1 MAPSAPSRERKLQ
14 MARWTAHMAAPARL
28 PAEELTPLD
37 DEDVV
42 GLPAFWRRNKVPIL
56 ALAQAAPAHEWWSVP
71 AIATALH
78 AEEESF
84 ARQRA
89 EFELVRQAWAG
100 EGISAMF
107 IKAAGL
113 PPSFPHTSDNLD
125 VFIPPAKED
134 MARRLL
140 RQLGYVELRNIEEPH
155 KYLFKRFR
163 FGEEVC
169 AVHLHLRLEW
179 SVSFLHEERVWE
191 RRRPA
196 PDDAG
201 FFIPSP
207 EDALL
212 ITLAHALYENK
223 CLKLGDVL
231 RVSACLGQGALDWEY
246 TWGTARSKGWEAG
259 LAFALLAHDK
269 LERELYAVPAL
280 PAEQRQ
286 RAERALHGIWQRPAR
301 EHLAGPAQFPLPVRF
316 TFSKGLF
323 FAKMLSDENV
333 PWPARLVDA
342 GTHLVTGT
350 KLKLRLHSQP
360 AMLVAVSGV
369 DGSGKTTQARALAH
383 AFRRCGLRTRYVWGR
398 GGSSALAGRL
408 IALGK
413 RLLGQ
418 RASGPAAGPRSEQAR
433 EEQFR
438 HPLVRRLWP
447 WLVWLDLTWLYLWKV
462 RWPLWR
468 GDVVVCDRYLLDAL
482 AEMGARLEDA
492 GICRRLPA
500 RLLVWLNPR
509 PQKAFYLAVDPL
521 KARARQPAEE
531 QQGTPGLAQRQGE
544 MYNVLADR
552 MGYVIVDGEDDA
564 EQVSDW
570 LVYETLSDYFAGFR
584 TALNVLLL
592 SNPKPNSAG
601 REFPRCLPP
610 RPAPMPFQRRD
621 RSNAPGGRCP

>member
-1 MAPSAPSRERKLQ
+1 MAPLSLPRDRELR
-14 MARWTAHMAAPARL
+14 MARWTAHIMEPARP
-28 PAEELTPLD
+28 PAEELPPA
-37 DEDVV
+37 DEEDIAS
-42 GLPAFWRRNKVPIL
+42 LPAFWRRNKVPLLTL
-56 ALAQAAPAHEWWSVP
+56 AHAAPAHEWWAVP
-71 AIATALH
+71 VITDALH

-89 EFELVRQAWAG
+89 EFELVRQAWAE
-100 EGISAMF
+100 EGIAPMF

-113 PPSFPHTSDNLD
+113 LPSFPHTSDNLD
-125 VFIPPAKED
+125 VFIPPTKED

-140 RQLGYVELRNIEEPH
+140 RRLGYVELRNIEEPH

-179 SVSFLHEERVWE
+179 SVSFLHEEQVWE

-201 FFIPSP
+201 FFVPSP

-231 RVSACLGQGALDWEY
+231 RVNACLRQGPLDWEY
-246 TWGTARSKGWEAG
+246 IWGTARSKGWEAG

-269 LERELYAVPAL
+269 LDQALYAVPAL
-280 PAEQRQ
+280 PAEQHG
-286 RAERALHGIWQRPAR
+286 RADTALRGVWRRPALS
-301 EHLAGPAQFPLPVRF
+301 HLSGPARFPLPVRF

-323 FAKMLSDENV
+323 FAKMLADENV
-333 PWPARLVDA
+333 FWPARLADVY
-342 GTHLVTGT
+342 THLVTGT
-350 KLKLRLHSQP
+350 RLKLRLYSQP

-369 DGSGKTTQARALAH
+369 DGSGKTTQAKAMVH
-383 AFRRCGLRTRYVWGR
+383 AFQRCGLRARYVWGR
-398 GGSSALAGRL
+398 AGSSALAGRL

-413 RLLGQ
+413 RLLG
-418 RASGPAAGPRSEQAR
+418 RKAVVPAAGPASEEGR

-447 WLVWLDLTWLYLWKV
+447 WLVWLDLTWQYLRKV

-492 GICRRLPA
+492 GILRRLPA
-500 RLLVWLNPR
+500 RLLVWLNHR
-509 PQKAFYLAVDPL
+509 PHKAFYLSVDPL
-521 KARARQPAEE
+521 KARARQPAEG
-531 QQGTPGLAQRQGE
+531 QQGTPGLAQRQDE
-544 MYNVLADR
+544 MYNALAEK
-552 MGYVIVDGEDDA
+552 MGYFIVDGEDDA

-570 LVYETLSDYFAGFR
+570 LVYEALSGYFAGFR

-610 RPAPMPFQRRD
+610 RPAPMPFHWRD

>member
-1 MAPSAPSRERKLQ
+1 MASLSPPHDRELR
-14 MARWTAHMAAPARL
+14 MARWTAQVVEPARP
-28 PAEELTPLD
+28 PAAELAPLD
-37 DEDVV
+37 DEDIAA
-42 GLPAFWRRNKVPIL
+42 LPAFWRRNKVPMLTL
-56 ALAQAAPAHEWWSVP
+56 AHAAPAHVWWAVP
-71 AIATALH
+71 AAADALR

-89 EFELVRQAWAG
+89 EFELVRQAWAE
-100 EGISAMF
+100 EGIAAMF

-113 PPSFPHTSDNLD
+113 LPSFPHTSDNLD
-125 VFIPPAKED
+125 VFIPPAQED

-201 FFIPSP
+201 FCIPAP

-231 RVSACLGQGALDWEY
+231 RVNACLRQGPLDWGY
-246 TWGTARSKGWEAG
+246 IWGTARSKGWEAG

-269 LERELYAVPAL
+269 LDGILYAAPAL
-280 PAEQRQ
+280 PAEQRE
-286 RAERALHGIWQRPAR
+286 RAEAVLHGIWRRPALA
-301 EHLAGPAQFPLPVRF
+301 HLSGPAQFPLPVRF
-316 TFSKGLF
+316 AFSKGLF
-323 FAKMLSDENV
+323 FAKMLADENV
-333 PWPARLVDA
+333 PWPARLADVS
-342 GTHLVTGT
+342 THLVTGT
-350 KLKLRLHSQP
+350 RLKLRLYSQP

-369 DGSGKTTQARALAH
+369 DGSGKTTQVNALVH
-383 AFRRCGLRTRYVWGR
+383 AFQRCGLRARWVWSR
-398 GGSSALAGRL
+398 GGSSALAGHL

-413 RLLGQ
+413 RLLG
-418 RASGPAAGPRSEQAR
+418 RKVGASAAGPASEEGR

-447 WLVWLDLTWLYLWKV
+447 WLVWLDLTWQYLWKV

-492 GICRRLPA
+492 GIFRRLPA
-500 RLLVWLNPR
+500 RLLIWLNPR
-509 PQKAFYLAVDPL
+509 PQKAFFLSVDPL
-521 KARARQPAEE
+521 KARARQPAEG
-531 QQGTPGLAQRQGE
+531 QQGTQSLAQRQGE
-544 MYNVLADR
+544 MYNVLVGK
-552 MGYVIVDGEDDA
+552 MGYVVVDGEDNA
-564 EQVSDW
+564 EQVSDR
-570 LVYETLSDYFAGFR
+570 LVYEALSEYFAGFR

-601 REFPRCLPP
+601 REFPQHLPP
-610 RPAPMPFQRRD
+610 RPVPMPFHWRD
-621 RSNAPGGRCP
+621 RTNASGGRSP